1 MYDINGKV
9 AIVTG
14 GANGLGKAT
23 VEAILAKGG
32 LPVIA
37 DWNEE
42 LGKKTAAEFNV
53 PFFKVD
59 VSDEE
64 QVKNLVEETV
74 KLYGHLDIM
83 VNNAGICPPKYF
95 LDYTTEEYRHI
106 VGVNQ
111 DGVVFGCKYAIAEML
126 KQGTPGAVVNVSSM
140 AGIIGQPLAPFY
152 SLTKTGLR
160 GFTKSLAVTYAKQGI
175 RVNTIHPGNV
185 ESGLVNDEALGK
197 EAIQYME
204 ACTPMGRIGKADEIA
219 HAIIFMIENTFLTG
233 AEIVVDGGYIIQ

>member
-83 VNNAGICPPKYF
+83 VNNAGIADGK
-95 LDYTTEEYRHI
+95 LLHETTTEEYRH
-106 VGVNQ
+106 VLGVNQ
-111 DGVVFGCKYAIAEML
+111 DGVYFGCKYAVQQLL
-126 KQGTPGAVVNVSSM
+126 KQGTPGAIVNVSSM
-140 AGIIGQPLAPFY
+140 NGLIAAPNAPFY
-152 SLTKTGLR
+152 TLSKTSLRGLTKAMAL
-160 GFTKSLAVTYAKQGI
+160 TYARQGI
-175 RVNTIHPGNV
+175 RVNSIHPGNV
-185 ESGLVNDEALGK
+185 ASGLVCKEYLGEETIK
-197 EAIQYME
+197 MME
-204 ACTPMGRIGKADEIA
+204 QAAPIGRIGDASEIA
-219 HAIIFMIENTFLTG
+219 HAIIFMIENTFLVG
-233 AEIVVDGGYIIQ
+233 SEIVVDGGYVIQ